1 MLTDNPHIALIHDE
15 RVPADF
21 MDQFCTDVNA
31 VSLDVQRIARPA
43 QGPQAS
49 IEWLAFPVIAF
60 FLLKPYFDGFMAE
73 AGRDHYAIVRKA
85 LKALWSK
92 LFAKNR
98 ELRVAVIT
106 PSGERKSKYSI
117 MFAIYTFTDTG
128 RLTKL
133 LFREDCREDEYAESI
148 DVFLDFLESYHCGN
162 IQEKQQID
170 TEEHRTKDGVIL
182 VEYDSASKSLRVVSP
197 IPNSRDRDNSAD

>member
-43 QGPQAS
+43 QCPQAG
-49 IEWLAFPVIAF
+49 IEWLAFLVIAF

-92 LFAKNR
+92 FFAKNR
-98 ELRVAVIT
+98 KLRVAVIA
-106 PSGERKSKYSI
+106 PSGERKPRYSI
-117 MFAIYTFTDTG
+117 RG
-128 RLTKL
+128 L
-133 LFREDCREDEYAESI
+133 CRK
-148 DVFLDFLESYHCGN
+148 VP
-162 IQEKQQID
+162 K
-170 TEEHRTKDGVIL
+170 
-182 VEYDSASKSLRVVSP
+182 P
-197 IPNSRDRDNSAD
+197 P